1 MAAKK
6 VKKDDEQTGSE
17 KKVPTAMIGLVMI
30 VLTNYQE
37 EIKKIIN
44 MLLKASS

>member
-6 VKKDDEQTGSE
+6 KPDNVETGSE
-17 KKVPTAMIGLVMI
+17 KKVPTAMIGLAMI
-30 VLTNYQE
+30 ILTNYQE

-44 MLLKASS
+44 MLIKVTS